1 MDETKTKVVSGG
13 HLISPKMDE
22 TKTKWWRISGAQES
36 ADLRHSRIGGF
47 QALKN
52 RWITSAQESADERM
66 EARLLSG
73 AEWSCLT
80 EEENKV
86 ALREVGPLKNG
97 WLNEWSRVCSLE
109 PNALLT
115 GKEDN

>member
-1 MDETKTKVVSGG
+1 MVSGAQ
-13 HLISPKMDE
+13 LLSPKMDE

-36 ADLRHSRIGGF
+36 ADLRHSRIGGP

-52 RWITSAQESADERM
+52 RRTSGAQESAEERM
-66 EARLLSG
+66 EAHVLSG
-73 AEWSCLT
+73 AECSCLT
-80 EEENKV
+80 EEENKEV
-86 ALREVGPLKNG
+86 LREVGRLKNR